1 MKETPAQR
9 VGQRVRQSPG
19 PGAGARRA
27 LMLGVACTSLSAC
40 VLRGPV
46 TNTFGFMP
54 KPMHDERATPS
65 DWGWSSARLDTISR
79 ADSAGGL
86 LAWWGA
92 APEGTASCGGALL
105 LHGKG
110 KNRAEMLPLGRAMQ
124 AAGFSVLIPDYRGYG
139 GTAGEP
145 TTSGVFS
152 DAALAYRDLRTR
164 LGDSVTP
171 IVVLGHSMGTALAA
185 KLTRDN
191 SPAATVYLTPFTRIS
206 TLVRA
211 RAGAIGPRLFDTT
224 AFAFNPIEDAAA
236 APGRSLV
243 VVAGRDLLI
252 RKSVSDAF
260 VASLPAN
267 GGVVRD
273 PKASHAGVVRSK
285 LVLQAVTDSMRA
297 WTQCGARLKAA
308 GAS

>member
-1 MKETPAQR
+1 MKSTRATR
-9 VGQRVRQSPG
+9 AAVQSAVMLG
-19 PGAGARRA
+19 IAGA
-27 LMLGVACTSLSAC
+27 SLSAC

-54 KPMHDERATPS
+54 KPLRDARATPS
-65 DWGWSSARLDTISR
+65 GWGWHDAKLDTISR

-92 APEGTASCGGALL
+92 APAASAQCGGALL

-110 KNRAEMLPLGRAMQ
+110 KNRAEMLALGQAMQ

-152 DAALAYRDLRTR
+152 DAALAYRDLRVR

-171 IVVLGHSMGTALAA
+171 IVVIGHSMGTALAA
-185 KLTRDN
+185 RLTRDN
-191 SPAATVYLTPFTRIS
+191 SPVATVYMTPFTRIS

-252 RKSVSDAF
+252 RKSVTDAF
-260 VASLPAN
+260 VAGLSAN

-273 PKASHAGVVRSK
+273 PKASHAGVVKSK

-297 WTQCGARLKAA
+297 WTGCGRQTSVDRA
-308 GAS
+308 GSGSGPVDGGK

>member
-1 MKETPAQR
+1 M
-9 VGQRVRQSPG
+9 RQTYTK
-19 PGAGARRA
+19 GAVARSV
-27 LMLGVACTSLSAC
+27 LMLGIACTSLTAC

-46 TNTFGFMP
+46 TSTFGFMP
-54 KPMHDERATPS
+54 KPMRGQRATPS
-65 DWGWSSARLDTISR
+65 AWGWPDAQLDTISR
-79 ADSAGGL
+79 TDSAGGL

-92 APEGTASCGGALL
+92 APAGSASCGGALL

-110 KNRAEMLPLGRAMQ
+110 KNRSEMLDLGRAMQ

-152 DAALAYRDLRTR
+152 DAALAYRDLRIR
-164 LGDSVTP
+164 LGDSAMP
-171 IVVLGHSMGTALAA
+171 IVVLGHSMGAALAA
-185 KLTRDN
+185 RLTRAN
-191 SPAATVYLTPFTRIS
+191 NPTATVYLTPFSRIS

-211 RAGAIGPRLFDTT
+211 RAGAIGPRMFDTT
-224 AFAFNPIEDAAA
+224 AFAFNPIEDAAV

-252 RKSVSDAF
+252 RRSVSDAF
-260 VASLPAN
+260 VASLRAN

-273 PKASHAGVVRSK
+273 PQASHAGIVRSK
-285 LVLQAVTDSMRA
+285 LVLEAVTDSMRA
-297 WTQCGARLKAA
+297 WTRCGGGRT
-308 GAS
+308 